1 VRNDSKDEAAM
12 QILLV
17 DDNALQASTR
27 ETILV
32 RNGMH
37 VVLADGPQAAL
48 DILSEPA
55 SRSRIHL
62 MVTDHL
68 MPGMNGAELSRRVR
82 ILAPDMPILVL
93 SGMPDAEMEYAGLDI
108 LFQVKPFP
116 PPEFIRLV
124 RSLLGQR
131 SLRSA

>member
-1 VRNDSKDEAAM
+1 VLNDSKDEAAM

-27 ETILV
+27 EAILA
-32 RNGMH
+32 RNGMR
-37 VVLADGPQAAL
+37 VIVADGPQAAL
-48 DILSEPA
+48 DILSEA
-55 SRSRIHL
+55 AGRSSIHL

-68 MPGMNGAELSRRVR
+68 MPGMNGAELSRKVRV
-82 ILAPDMPILVL
+82 LAPDMPILVL
-93 SGMPDAEMEYAGLDI
+93 SGMPDAEMEYAGMDI
-108 LFQVKPFP
+108 LFQLKPFP